1 MTVEVFSDVV
11 CPFCYIGKRHL
22 ETALAELGLDHA
34 EVRYRSFELDPHLAD
49 SDLGS
54 PSTAHLAAKKGLS
67 VADAERMTQ
76 AVAYRAS
83 QVGIPMDFS
92 RAKVLRTRDAH
103 RLLQW
108 ARTQSLEQAAKL
120 KEELMND
127 YFCRGVDL
135 NERGALAAAAE
146 RAGLERV
153 GALDVLDRP
162 EAFRAEVEADL
173 AYAQRLNV
181 RGVPFFV
188 FNQRVG
194 LSGAQSVETFK
205 SAMKESLQSAAE

>member
-1 MTVEVFSDVV
+1 MTVDVFSDVV

-22 ETALAELGLDHA
+22 ETALAELGLGNA
-34 EVRYRSFELDPHLAD
+34 EVRYRSFVLDPHLAD

-54 PSTAHLAAKKGLS
+54 PSTLHLAAKKGLS
-67 VADAERMTQ
+67 AADAERMTQ

-83 QVGIPMDFS
+83 QVGIPMDFTK
-92 RAKVLRTRDAH
+92 AKVLRTRDAH

-127 YFCRGVDL
+127 YFCGGVNL
-135 NERGALAAAAE
+135 NEPDALADAAE
-146 RAGLERV
+146 RAGLDRRS
-153 GALDVLDRP
+153 ALDVLGNP

-205 SAMKESLQSAAE
+205 SAMKESLQLPTE

>member
-22 ETALAELGLDHA
+22 ETALAEMGLADA

-54 PSTAHLAAKKGLS
+54 PSTLHLAAKKGLS

-83 QVGIPMDFS
+83 QVGIPMDFTK
-92 RAKVLRTRDAH
+92 AKVLRTRDAH

-108 ARTQSLEQAAKL
+108 ARTQSLEQAANL
-120 KEELMND
+120 KEELMKD
-127 YFCRGVDL
+127 YFCGGVNL
-135 NERGALAAAAE
+135 NEPDALADAAE
-146 RAGLERV
+146 RAGLDRRS
-153 GALDVLDRP
+153 ALELLGNP
-162 EAFRAEVEADL
+162 EAFLAEVEADL

-205 SAMKESLQSAAE
+205 SAMKESLQLPTE

>member
-22 ETALAELGLDHA
+22 ETALAELGLANA
-34 EVRYRSFELDPHLAD
+34 EVRYRSFELDPQLAD

-54 PSTAHLAAKKGLS
+54 PSTLHLAAKKGLS

-83 QVGIPMDFS
+83 QVGIPMDFTK
-92 RAKVLRTRDAH
+92 AKVLRTRDAH

-108 ARTQSLEQAAKL
+108 ARTQSLEQAANL

-127 YFCRGVDL
+127 YFCGGVNL
-135 NERGALAAAAE
+135 NEPDALADAAE
-146 RAGLERV
+146 RAGLDRRS
-153 GALDVLDRP
+153 ALEVLGNP

-194 LSGAQSVETFK
+194 LSGAQSVETLK
-205 SAMKESLQSAAE
+205 SAMKESLQLPTE

>member
-1 MTVEVFSDVV
+1 M
-11 CPFCYIGKRHL
+11 
-22 ETALAELGLDHA
+22 
-34 EVRYRSFELDPHLAD
+34 
-49 SDLGS
+49 
-54 PSTAHLAAKKGLS
+54 
-67 VADAERMTQ
+67 
-76 AVAYRAS
+76 
-83 QVGIPMDFS
+83 
-92 RAKVLRTRDAH
+92 
-103 RLLQW
+103 
-108 ARTQSLEQAAKL
+108 
-120 KEELMND
+120 
-127 YFCRGVDL
+127 
-135 NERGALAAAAE
+135 AAAAE

>member
-22 ETALAELGLDHA
+22 ETALAELGLANA

-54 PSTAHLAAKKGLS
+54 PSTLHLAAKKGLS

-76 AVAYRAS
+76 AVAYRAI
-83 QVGIPMDFS
+83 QVGIPMDFTK
-92 RAKVLRTRDAH
+92 AKVLRTRDAH

-108 ARTQSLEQAAKL
+108 ARTQSLEQAMNL

-127 YFCRGVDL
+127 YFCGGVNL
-135 NERGALAAAAE
+135 NEPDPLVDAAE
-146 RAGLERV
+146 RAGSIAAPPSVCWVTLKRFV
-153 GALDVLDRP
+153 PKSRP
-162 EAFRAEVEADL
+162 TSPTHSGSTCAAFRFL
-173 AYAQRLNV
+173 Y
-181 RGVPFFV
+181 
-188 FNQRVG
+188 
-194 LSGAQSVETFK
+194 ST
-205 SAMKESLQSAAE
+205 SAWA